1 VSIGSGP
8 PLVVVPGLDGHWQWI
23 APALVALARD
33 WRVHSFSLPGERH
46 AVPFEPAKGFDGLVA
61 QLELVLD
68 QAGTNEAVVCGV
80 SYGAWV
86 ALACAALKPDRVRA
100 LVLVSAPAP
109 DFEPSPTQ
117 ARYLAS
123 PRRMVVPF
131 VANAPRRHMDEIRR
145 ALPGWRTRLGFVL
158 PHVCRVI
165 ATGMSPT
172 RMSARMLCARKVN
185 LPELASRVQ
194 VPTLVVTGEPELDHV
209 VPVADSLKY
218 LACIPRARHAVLA
231 DTGHWGLITRAE
243 AFARLV
249 TSFAREGGAQERVP
263 R

>member
-23 APALVALARD
+23 APALEALGRD
-33 WRVHSFSLPGERH
+33 WRVLSFSLPGERH
-46 AVPFEPAKGFDGLVA
+46 SVPFDAAKGFEGLVE
-61 QLELVLD
+61 QLEQVLD
-68 QAGTNEAVVCGV
+68 QTGTNQAVVCGV

-86 ALACAALKPDRVRA
+86 ALACAALKPGRVSA

-123 PRRMVVPF
+123 PKRMVVPF

-145 ALPGWRTRLGFVL
+145 ALPDWRSRLGFVL

-172 RMSARMLCARKVN
+172 RMSARMRCARKVD
-185 LPELASRVQ
+185 LPRLASQVQ
-194 VPTLVVTGEPELDHV
+194 VPTLVVTGETELDHV
-209 VPVADSLKY
+209 VPVAESLKY
-218 LACIPRARHAVLA
+218 LDCIPHARHAVLA
-231 DTGHWGLITRAE
+231 ETGHWGLITRAE
-243 AFARLV
+243 DFARLV
-249 TSFAREGGAQERVP
+249 TSFARNDGPQERV